1 MKPGERKHVF
11 ISYSWKDA
19 SAAEQVRNSIPSEFE
34 VWFDKERISPG
45 ESISHAI
52 QEGLNASDYYL
63 LLISENSNES
73 IWVQREIATAF
84 ELSRE
89 KKLSVVPAILQGSA
103 VPFAFK
109 GLLTIDFRTSFSDGL
124 KKLRDFFQSQAAIID
139 DIEPRHLML
148 KSDGDVVRKRLACNE
163 SLRDMSLGDLRY
175 LVAERLSIEDVEVI
189 WFDLFGRRMAD
200 EVQVRNLAL
209 SCVELIDRSRRTD
222 VIVDLLD
229 KLCRNFPYIS
239 KGL

>member
-1 MKPGERKHVF
+1 MTRGERKHVF

-19 SAAEQVRNSIPSEFE
+19 PAAMQVRDSIPSEFE
-34 VWFDKERISPG
+34 VWFDKERIRPG
-45 ESISHAI
+45 ESISKAI

-73 IWVQREIATAF
+73 IWVQREISTAF

-89 KKLSVVPAILQGSA
+89 KKLSVVPVLLQGSA
-103 VPFAFK
+103 IPFEFK
-109 GLLTIDFRTSFSDGL
+109 GLLNIDFRPSFTDGL
-124 KKLRDFFQSQAAIID
+124 QKMRDFFLGQAAVID

-148 KSDGDVVRKRLACNE
+148 KSQEDTVRKRLACNE
-163 SLRDMSLGDLRY
+163 ALRKLSLGDLRY
-175 LVAERLSIEDVEVI
+175 LVAERLSLEDVEVV

-200 EVQVRNLAL
+200 EVQVRNVSL

-222 VIVDLLD
+222 VIVDLMD
-229 KLCRNFPYIS
+229 KLCRSFPFVS

>member
-1 MKPGERKHVF
+1 MTRDQRKRVF

-34 VWFDKERISPG
+34 VWFDKERIRPG
-45 ESISHAI
+45 EHISSAI

-63 LLISENSNES
+63 LLISENSNQS
-73 IWVQREIATAF
+73 AWVQREIATAF
-84 ELSRE
+84 DLSQE
-89 KKLSVVPAILQGSA
+89 KKLSVVPALLQGSD
-103 VPFAFK
+103 VPLEFK
-109 GLLTIDFRTSFSDGL
+109 GLLTIDFRTSFADGL
-124 KKLRDFFQSQAAIID
+124 KKLRDFFQSQAAVID

-148 KSDGDVVRKRLACNE
+148 KSEGDTVRKRLACNE
-163 SLRDMSLGDLRY
+163 ALRDMSLGDLRY
-175 LVAERLSIEDVEVI
+175 LVAERLSIEDVEVV
-189 WFDLFGRRMAD
+189 WFDLFGRRMTD

-222 VIVDLLD
+222 VIVHLLD
-229 KLCRNFPYIS
+229 KLCRSFPYIG

>member
-1 MKPGERKHVF
+1 MTRDERKHVF

-19 SAAEQVRNSIPSEFE
+19 SAAEQVRNSIPNEFE

-52 QEGLNASDYYL
+52 QEGLKASDYYL
-63 LLISENSNES
+63 LLISENSNQS
-73 IWVQREIATAF
+73 DWVQREIATAF

-89 KKLSVVPAILQGSA
+89 KKLSVVPALLQGSD
-103 VPFAFK
+103 VPFEFK
-109 GLLTIDFRTSFSDGL
+109 GLLTIDFRSSFSDGL
-124 KKLRDFFQSQAAIID
+124 EKLKDFFQSQAAVIN
-139 DIEPRHLML
+139 DIEPRHVLL
-148 KSDGDVVRKRLACNE
+148 KSDGDAVRKRVTCNE
-163 SLRDMSLGDLRY
+163 TLRDMSLGDLRY
-175 LVAERLSIEDVEVI
+175 LVAERLSIEDVEVV

-222 VIVDLLD
+222 IIVELLD
-229 KLCRNFPYIS
+229 KLCRSYPYIS